1 MDFVNQFL
9 ASTELNL
16 RNPGAESNCD
26 AIIENLFG
34 GGDVQKDT
42 EEDDF
47 LLFPI
52 RHFSAKPTLEP
63 IDLSASKQ
71 VSEAPYD
78 LSSRARKLPT
88 RSENIFTPSVSSFG
102 NLTESKFNKTPQNF
116 KRVPKPQIQTEANS
130 SWTNSNL
137 GNSSKTASMAV
148 SHSLSA
154 RCSSASS
161 TSHSSVSVSDNHVSD
176 NAAST
181 SSTSLGANRVSEH
194 SVSSVSVSASHA
206 GESAPSS
213 SSRCDT
219 SQPNARSTSRGSQK
233 FDSVAAIGLRPLP
246 ILRRPT
252 VNGAGS
258 DTGGSSVARGS
269 ESVRSVQFSASVQSK
284 TVETNESKGRGREVL
299 AASFARPENRLT
311 PSNSRSN
318 GSASRS
324 FSGSGSTPRS
334 ATPRRSIGSS
344 GRSSEA
350 EPLSIVALVEGRGY
364 ARGEVGMVALF
375 QTSPKMIICQIPD
388 SPMYNRTI
396 TQLNVFSP
404 SEIIV
409 PVTVTDGL
417 ENNHLT
423 ETIRRSFPN
432 VPLNAIPRKFFS
444 DQLGLQ
450 YVKKLAMPKCA
461 SVHHIISQKY
471 YALAAVSA
479 LWRYVE
485 YSQNSYYAP
494 KSLHIS
500 FQGAEMST
508 FIDSQAAIRMELVT
522 SQLGPKGPSLFN
534 ILNCC
539 KTLPGERMLRASLLQ
554 PTRLVGLIQ
563 QRHEAVQELLGKA
576 ELFIEL
582 RGAISN
588 FGDVGKVLTGC
599 IQIPK
604 SDTSRAV
611 EQRIN
616 LVIGIKQALTLLHPL
631 KESIKEAM
639 SPLFRVIYNDLLDT
653 RFEKLLEVL
662 SEIISDDAKI
672 TKGSAAM
679 KLQRCFAIKSG
690 VNQVLDISRK
700 AYCEIVEDMSA
711 YVAELANEHNLNLKL
726 TSSAVRGFHI
736 QLIINGKGN
745 KDIELPAEFTQVQRG
760 KNVISFTTDTLM
772 LLDRRSCE
780 NLAEINKMSSKIL
793 ETLLSEIRNDI
804 SCLYNLSEAVS
815 LIDLITSFAHIASSR
830 DRYLCPSFE
839 DKVAILQGRH
849 PILEAIGVAMTA
861 NDTFLSASASGM
873 IITGPNMG
881 GKTTYLL
888 QVGTLQVMAQIG
900 CFVPAEFAVFKP
912 VDQILIRMGSTNTV
926 EENASTFE
934 NEMMESSFI
943 LQNATS
949 DSLVLIDELCRS
961 TSREEGAPIAF
972 AILEKLRKTGA
983 FMIVATHEKL
993 LTRLADIYPD
1003 INNYHMESEE
1013 IRAKDGTLHLRHSHR
1028 LVPGVV
1034 ALTEYGLRLASSLNL
1049 PPSVRSEA
1057 WMVAGKLANCEKP
1070 TSDVSMNCKLNRL
1083 KMAFGDRLL
1092 LLARQRKSNQ
1102 ITEDAALDQFCR
1114 MKQELVAAVNL
1125 QATQQK

>member
-16 RNPGAESNCD
+16 RNPGVAESNCD

-284 TVETNESKGRGREVL
+284 TVETNESK
-299 AASFARPENRLT
+299 
-311 PSNSRSN
+311 
-318 GSASRS
+318 
-324 FSGSGSTPRS
+324 
-334 ATPRRSIGSS
+334 
-344 GRSSEA
+344 
-350 EPLSIVALVEGRGY
+350 ALVEGRGY